1 MNMDISNKELHRLLK
16 SYLKR
21 LDKMDKDRDKMM
33 NKLKALSQMVKDI
46 NGDLDELF
54 KVMDGGKIT
63 INFDDSPIEDS
74 EEVKEM
80 SILIDNVK
88 DDFEKDEYLSL
99 IHSVVGE
106 A

>member
-21 LDKMDKDRDKMM
+21 LDKMDKDRDQMIK
-33 NKLKALSQMVKDI
+33 KLKALSQTVKDI
-46 NGDLDELF
+46 NCDLDELF

-63 INFDDSPIEDS
+63 ISLDDSPMEDS
-74 EEVKEM
+74 EEIKEM
-80 SILIDNVK
+80 SILIDTVK
-88 DDFEKDEYLSL
+88 DEFEKEEYLSL

>member
-21 LDKMDKDRDKMM
+21 LDKMDKDRDEMIK
-33 NKLKALSQMVKDI
+33 KLKALSQAVKDI

-63 INFDDSPIEDS
+63 INFDDSPMEN

>member
-1 MNMDISNKELHRLLK
+1 
-16 SYLKR
+16 
-21 LDKMDKDRDKMM
+21 MDKDRDQMM

-46 NGDLDELF
+46 NVDLDELF

-63 INFDDSPIEDS
+63 ISLDDSPIEN

-88 DDFEKDEYLSL
+88 DDFDKDEYLSL
-99 IHSVVGE
+99 INSVVGE

>member
-21 LDKMDKDRDKMM
+21 LDKMDKDRDQMM

-46 NGDLDELF
+46 NVDLDELF

-63 INFDDSPIEDS
+63 ISLDDSPIEN

-88 DDFEKDEYLSL
+88 DDFDKDEYLSL
-99 IHSVVGE
+99 INSVVGE

>member
-1 MNMDISNKELHRLLK
+1 
-16 SYLKR
+16 
-21 LDKMDKDRDKMM
+21 MDKDRDQMM

-46 NGDLDELF
+46 NVDLDELF

-63 INFDDSPIEDS
+63 ISLDDSPMEDS

-99 IHSVVGE
+99 IHSIVGE

>member
-1 MNMDISNKELHRLLK
+1 MNMDVSNKELQRLLK

-21 LDKMDKDRDKMM
+21 LDKMDKDRDQMM
-33 NKLKALSQMVKDI
+33 KKLKALSQMVKDI
-46 NGDLDELF
+46 NIDLDELF

-63 INFDDSPIEDS
+63 ISLDDSPMEDQ
-74 EEVKEM
+74 EVKEM

>member
-1 MNMDISNKELHRLLK
+1 MDMDISNKELHRLLK

-21 LDKMDKDRDKMM
+21 LDKMDKDRDQMIK
-33 NKLKALSQMVKDI
+33 KLKALSQMVKDI
-46 NGDLDELF
+46 NCDLDELF

-63 INFDDSPIEDS
+63 INFDDSPMEN

>member
-1 MNMDISNKELHRLLK
+1 MNMDVSNKELQRLLK

-21 LDKMDKDRDKMM
+21 LDKMDKDRDQMM

-46 NGDLDELF
+46 NVDLDELF

-63 INFDDSPIEDS
+63 ISLDDSPIEDS

>member
-21 LDKMDKDRDKMM
+21 LDKMDKDRDQMM
-33 NKLKALSQMVKDI
+33 NKLKALSQAVKDI

-63 INFDDSPIEDS
+63 INFDDSPMEN

>member
-21 LDKMDKDRDKMM
+21 LDSMDKDRDKMIK
-33 NKLKALSQMVKDI
+33 KLKSLSKAVKDI
-46 NGDLDELF
+46 NVDLDELF

-63 INFDDSPIEDS
+63 INIDDFPMEDD
-74 EEVKEM
+74 EVKEM
-80 SILIDNVK
+80 SKLIDNVK
-88 DDFEKDEYLSL
+88 DEFEKEEYLSL

>member
-1 MNMDISNKELHRLLK
+1 MDMDISNKELHRLLK

-21 LDKMDKDRDKMM
+21 LDKMDKDRDQMIK
-33 NKLKALSQMVKDI
+33 KLKALSQMVKDI
-46 NGDLDELF
+46 NCDLDELF

-63 INFDDSPIEDS
+63 ISLDDSPMEDS
-74 EEVKEM
+74 EEVREM

>member
-21 LDKMDKDRDKMM
+21 LDSMDKDRDKMIK
-33 NKLKALSQMVKDI
+33 KLKSLSKAVKDI
-46 NGDLDELF
+46 NVDLDELF

-63 INFDDSPIEDS
+63 INIDDFPMEDD
-74 EEVKEM
+74 EVKEM

-88 DDFEKDEYLSL
+88 DEFEKEEYLSL

>member
-1 MNMDISNKELHRLLK
+1 MDMDISNKELHRLLK

-21 LDKMDKDRDKMM
+21 LDKMDKDRDQMM
-33 NKLKALSQMVKDI
+33 NKLKALSKMVKDI
-46 NGDLDELF
+46 NMDLDELF
-54 KVMDGGKIT
+54 QIMDGGKIT
-63 INFDDSPIEDS
+63 INFDDSPMEN

-88 DDFEKDEYLSL
+88 DDFEKEQYLSI

>member
-21 LDKMDKDRDKMM
+21 LDKMDKDRDQMM

-46 NGDLDELF
+46 NVDLDELF

-63 INFDDSPIEDS
+63 ISLDDSPMEDS
-74 EEVKEM
+74 EEIKEM

>member
-1 MNMDISNKELHRLLK
+1 MDMDISNKELHRLLK

-21 LDKMDKDRDKMM
+21 LDKMDKDRDQMIK
-33 NKLKALSQMVKDI
+33 KLKALSQTVKDI
-46 NGDLDELF
+46 NCDLDELF

-63 INFDDSPIEDS
+63 ISLDDSPMEDS
-74 EEVKEM
+74 EEIKEM
-80 SILIDNVK
+80 SILIDTVK
-88 DDFEKDEYLSL
+88 DEFEKEEYLSL

>member
-1 MNMDISNKELHRLLK
+1 MNMDVSNKELHRLLK

-21 LDKMDKDRDKMM
+21 LDKMDKDRDQMM

-46 NGDLDELF
+46 NVDLDELF

-63 INFDDSPIEDS
+63 ISLDDSPIEDS

-80 SILIDNVK
+80 SILIDNVR

>member
-21 LDKMDKDRDKMM
+21 LDKMDKDRDQMIK
-33 NKLKALSQMVKDI
+33 KLKSLSKAVKDI

-63 INFDDSPIEDS
+63 INFDDSPMEN

>member
-1 MNMDISNKELHRLLK
+1 MDMDISNKELHRLLK

-21 LDKMDKDRDKMM
+21 LDKMDKDRDRMIK
-33 NKLKALSQMVKDI
+33 KLKALSQAVKDI
-46 NGDLDELF
+46 NFDLDELF

-63 INFDDSPIEDS
+63 INFDDSPMEN